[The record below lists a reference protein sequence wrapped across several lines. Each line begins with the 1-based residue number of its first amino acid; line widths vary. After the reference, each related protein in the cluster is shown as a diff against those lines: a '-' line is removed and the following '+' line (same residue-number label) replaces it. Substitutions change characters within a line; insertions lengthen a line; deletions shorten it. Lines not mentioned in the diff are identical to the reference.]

1 MVKPEF
7 KITKNQIYEIFDNCY
22 PKIKKVTDKVGFQ
35 TKRLED
41 GRDAI
46 QLTIVCK
53 KDKNRNLGEI
63 DIQDGD
69 SFYLKF

>member
-7 KITKNQIYEIFDNCY
+7 KITKAQIYEIFYNCY
-22 PKIKKVTDKVGFQ
+22 PKIKKVTDRVEFQ
-35 TKRLED
+35 TKCLED

-53 KDKNRNLGEI
+53 KDKNRNLGEM

-69 SFYLKF
+69 IFYCRF